1 MGSKPITTKA
11 KHPLVGAG
19 LHYKDE
25 DGCVQN
31 QAVIL
36 EVVSSGSS
44 VGDLALIQYFEWFGG
59 EPSTRRLL
67 PLTELANSDRWV
79 FYADVEEMKD
89 HHERVD
95 RHHPKNENP
104 RAS

>member
-1 MGSKPITTKA
+1 MASKPIPTKA

-19 LHYKDE
+19 VHCKDK

-36 EVVSSGSS
+36 EVVPSGSS
-44 VGDLALIQYFEWFGG
+44 VGDLALIQYFEWLVG

-67 PLTELANSDRWV
+67 PLTELASSDRWV
-79 FYADVEEMKD
+79 FYADAEEMND
-89 HHERVD
+89 HYQRVD
-95 RHHPKNENP
+95 RHHPKEENP
-104 RAS
+104 RAR